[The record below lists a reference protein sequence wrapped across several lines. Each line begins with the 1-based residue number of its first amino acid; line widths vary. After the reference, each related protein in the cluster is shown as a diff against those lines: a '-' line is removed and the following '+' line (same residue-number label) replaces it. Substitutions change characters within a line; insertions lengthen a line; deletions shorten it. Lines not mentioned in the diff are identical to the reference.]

1 MNTPKEIPAEIEDYL
16 SKMITSPVFTYSLMA
31 RAVKTKF
38 GQECGLTAA
47 DIATFFGDTKKGAP
61 FLNQLYRDRELAE
74 WLRQN
79 QTTGSIDEIRN
90 ACIEQ
95 FGESRVPSRSTVA
108 GFLKSEGRKGRLGD
122 KDFFSDKP
130 EVASWLLAEYPK
142 YRNDELR
149 KLCLEKFGKERTPS
163 RSSLQRFLCQHQ
175 KTTTI
180 RRHGIWLD
188 EELGAWL
195 RKNAPLLRMADL
207 HAESVKRFG
216 RERVGSKGSVCRFLA
231 SQKDRHLT
239 RYKSR
244 KEVEDGLRRF
254 HAENQT
260 EQDEGR

>member
-1 MNTPKEIPAEIEDYL
+1 
-16 SKMITSPVFTYSLMA
+16 MIVNWQNGFVKIRQPV
-31 RAVKTKF
+31 R
-38 GQECGLTAA
+38 
-47 DIATFFGDTKKGAP
+47 
-61 FLNQLYRDRELAE
+61 
-74 WLRQN
+74 
-79 QTTGSIDEIRN
+79 
-90 ACIEQ
+90 Q

-108 GFLKSEGRKGRLGD
+108 DFLKSEGRKGRLGD

-163 RSSLQRFLCQHQ
+163 RSGLQRFLCQHQ

-216 RERVGSKGSVCRFLA
+216 RERVGSKGSVYSFLA

-244 KEVEDGLRRF
+244 KEVEDGLKRF
-254 HAENQT
+254 YAENQT
-260 EQDEGR
+260 EQEEGP